1 MKVVTAVGDGDH
13 KSMAIR
19 IWGDG
24 EVVGDVRLL
33 TLGLKERSRRC
44 RGARSLPQKKS
55 VVSAAKAYE
64 GKLKSL
70 ICCFPARC
78 RGR

>member
-44 RGARSLPQKKS
+44 SGARSLPKFS
-55 VVSAAKAYE
+55 VASAAKAYE
-64 GKLKSL
+64 GKVEGS
-70 ICCFPARC
+70 A
-78 RGR
+78 